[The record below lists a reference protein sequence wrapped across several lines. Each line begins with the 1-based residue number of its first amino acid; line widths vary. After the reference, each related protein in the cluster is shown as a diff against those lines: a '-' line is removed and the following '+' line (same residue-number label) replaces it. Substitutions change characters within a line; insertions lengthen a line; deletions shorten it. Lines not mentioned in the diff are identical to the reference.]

1 MNVRMPARLCFGVLE
16 RCSTASREY
25 AVLKTFHG
33 GLIPLGG
40 YDVEILCDVTD
51 AELLDRA
58 KHFYPEAMP

>member
-1 MNVRMPARLCFGVLE
+1 VL
-16 RCSTASREY
+16 SGSREY